1 MYRVRRHVFLR
12 TLRPLVTPRM
22 RVLDVGSGTG
32 FYIDRWHELGVS
44 SVTGADLTETAV
56 EQLRRRYPADRFVR
70 FDVTEEGAPLEP
82 GSFELVSAMDVL
94 FHVVDDQGFARAFE
108 TLFSLLAPG
117 GHLVF
122 SDNFVHGPAQRAR
135 HQVSRPIEEIQA
147 VVGAAGFEVVE
158 RRPMFV
164 LLNAPVDSRSRL
176 LGTTWHVLSSAS
188 ARRNVLGA
196 ILGAV
201 AYPLELGLLSRVR
214 EGPSTELM
222 VCRRPEVPAAGMDAT
237 QSP

>member
-94 FHVVDDQGFARAFE
+94 FHVV
-108 TLFSLLAPG
+108 
-117 GHLVF
+117 
-122 SDNFVHGPAQRAR
+122 
-135 HQVSRPIEEIQA
+135 
-147 VVGAAGFEVVE
+147 E